1 LRVLTFLHS
10 FEPGGVERVRAC
22 TGRGWRRGGRALVLG
37 RTDGRCAANGPAS
50 MPMCWSHG
58 LPTAAWETLWMML
71 RLPGRIRH
79 HRPDVLFCAGNSYT
93 VVAVVMRLVLG
104 KRCPPILAKI
114 SNDLTRADLPAV
126 ARPFYRLWLRIQGR
140 LLHRWWAWPS
150 RCGPN
155 WKR

>member
-1 LRVLTFLHS
+1 V
-10 FEPGGVERVRAC
+10 
-22 TGRGWRRGGRALVLG
+22 
-37 RTDGRCAANGPAS
+37 DDAAPA
-50 MPMCWSHG
+50 
-58 LPTAAWETLWMML
+58 
-71 RLPGRIRH
+71 RRIRR

-93 VVAVVMRLVLG
+93 VVAVTMRLVLG
-104 KRCPPILAKI
+104 RRCPPILAKI

-140 LLHRWWAWPS
+140 LLIVWSAWPS